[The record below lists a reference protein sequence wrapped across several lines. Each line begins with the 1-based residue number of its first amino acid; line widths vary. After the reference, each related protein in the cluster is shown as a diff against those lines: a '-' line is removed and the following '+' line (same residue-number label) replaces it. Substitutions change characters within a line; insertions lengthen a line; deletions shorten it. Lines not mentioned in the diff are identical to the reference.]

1 MGLDLVI
8 TPLEK
13 KLLALPPLRIVVQ
26 PFETSADTSRCRSG
40 LVTWPMEAAYYGS
53 LRCFPLTHRAGV
65 ALTRRNC
72 HDLPSQIWFSPAYRE
87 ALEAAE
93 GNIAEHRTVSPAL
106 GEWLYGLPPGWTGLA
121 ELPQADA
128 PEGRR
133 HTVFDMF
140 SGCAGLGL
148 ALHPSFRCEAYCE
161 WDEHCRAV
169 IKARIR
175 DGHLDDAPIY
185 GDIAEV
191 RPGELPDFDLAALGF
206 PCQDIS
212 TAGRQAGFAGERS
225 VLFRMAMQIIRAKR
239 PKWVLIENVA
249 ALRSSRMGGEW
260 REILTSLSGSGYAV
274 KWASVCAKHVGSPTT
289 RQRVF
294 FLGTRDGVSEP
305 FPLPRF
311 EADLA
316 SFNGQKPAAHT
327 WLLQVTEE
335 SSAVSRRLKMLGNVV
350 IPQQARLALDIV
362 GEDGGEDGV
371 LG

>member
-1 MGLDLVI
+1 
-8 TPLEK
+8 
-13 KLLALPPLRIVVQ
+13 
-26 PFETSADTSRCRSG
+26 
-40 LVTWPMEAAYYGS
+40 
-53 LRCFPLTHRAGV
+53 
-65 ALTRRNC
+65 
-72 HDLPSQIWFSPAYRE
+72 
-87 ALEAAE
+87 
-93 GNIAEHRTVSPAL
+93 
-106 GEWLYGLPPGWTGLA
+106 
-121 ELPQADA
+121 
-128 PEGRR
+128 
-133 HTVFDMF
+133 
-140 SGCAGLGL
+140 
-148 ALHPSFRCEAYCE
+148 
-161 WDEHCRAV
+161 
-169 IKARIR
+169 
-175 DGHLDDAPIY
+175 
-185 GDIAEV
+185 
-191 RPGELPDFDLAALGF
+191 
-206 PCQDIS
+206 
-212 TAGRQAGFAGERS
+212 
-225 VLFRMAMQIIRAKR
+225 MAMQIIRAKR

-249 ALRSSRMGGEW
+249 ALRSSKMRGEW